1 MFKKIF
7 KGLLYILVI
16 VIAILL
22 PLLSGQHPIITG
34 IYNFIS
40 KANKDYYQVVLSA
53 LAIFTT
59 FLIFSSQNE
68 KERNI
73 RYEDEEK
80 RNEREEK
87 EYQANRENRFASA
100 RPYFIVEKN
109 NANSKA
115 KINIF
120 MENDVPLENILVCE
134 KKISDKEDEVNP
146 QIIGTKNSG
155 DTIYEF
161 SLGEIEMIV
170 VKCTTYFD
178 EDIYFQYYTGD
189 LTVHYRMIQNAED
202 LDYSKSLKRTYLSD
216 FFIEQNEKNEEKN
229 ENTEIYKQN
238 IYSLSW
244 EKIAKKRFSQYRS
257 QILKSIVEN
266 RIFTENKNL
275 KIIAVIEKDRI
286 GEILSGSINYLRA
299 YKKDF
304 SNELIIELLEVI
316 KEFINNKWY
325 TTCGTLSGAQK
336 DYFIGNLTDPIFRKK
351 YSLIFDKSVDAEIM
365 MNYTEDLILFV
376 KKGGFNDFLFRNLEV
391 YLDESVSMAT
401 GRIGYDT
408 EINLVYNDIRSKI
421 KQILSKTL

>member
-1 MFKKIF
+1 MLKKIF

-22 PLLSGQHPIITG
+22 PLFSDRHPIITD

-40 KANKDYYQVVLSA
+40 KVNKDYYEVVLSA
-53 LAIFTT
+53 LAIFAT
-59 FLIFSSQNE
+59 FLIFNSQNE

-73 RYEDEEK
+73 RYEDEKK

-87 EYQANRENRFASA
+87 EYQENRENRFASV
-100 RPYFIVEKN
+100 RPYFIIEKN
-109 NANSKA
+109 NATSIA
-115 KINIF
+115 KIKIF

-134 KKISDKEDEVNP
+134 RKLTDKEDEVKS
-146 QIIGTKNSG
+146 QIIGTKKSG

-161 SLGEIEMIV
+161 SLCEIEMIV

-178 EDIYFQYYTGD
+178 EEIYFQYYTGD
-189 LTVHYRMIQNAED
+189 LTVHYRMIQNDED
-202 LDYSKSLKRTYLSD
+202 LNYSKSLKRAYLSD
-216 FFIEQNEKNEEKN
+216 LFIDQNEKNEEKN
-229 ENTEIYKQN
+229 KNTEIYKQN

-244 EKIAKKRFSQYRS
+244 EKIAKRRFSQYRS

-299 YKKDF
+299 YQKDF

-325 TTCGTLSGAQK
+325 TTCGTQK
-336 DYFIGNLTDPIFRKK
+336 DYFKGNLIDPIFRKK
-351 YSLIFDKSVDAEIM
+351 YSAIFDKSVDAEIM

-376 KKGGFNDFLFRNLEV
+376 KKGEFNDFLFRNLEV
-391 YLDESVSMAT
+391 YLDENVSIAT

>member
-1 MFKKIF
+1 
-7 KGLLYILVI
+7 
-16 VIAILL
+16 
-22 PLLSGQHPIITG
+22 
-34 IYNFIS
+34 
-40 KANKDYYQVVLSA
+40 
-53 LAIFTT
+53 
-59 FLIFSSQNE
+59 
-68 KERNI
+68 
-73 RYEDEEK
+73 
-80 RNEREEK
+80 
-87 EYQANRENRFASA
+87 
-100 RPYFIVEKN
+100 
-109 NANSKA
+109 
-115 KINIF
+115 
-120 MENDVPLENILVCE
+120 
-134 KKISDKEDEVNP
+134 
-146 QIIGTKNSG
+146 
-155 DTIYEF
+155 
-161 SLGEIEMIV
+161 MIV

-336 DYFIGNLTDPIFRKK
+336 DYFIGNLTDSYFSKK
-351 YSLIFDKSVDAEIM
+351 V
-365 MNYTEDLILFV
+365 
-376 KKGGFNDFLFRNLEV
+376 
-391 YLDESVSMAT
+391 
-401 GRIGYDT
+401 
-408 EINLVYNDIRSKI
+408 
-421 KQILSKTL
+421 

>member
-1 MFKKIF
+1 MLKKIF

-22 PLLSGQHPIITG
+22 PLFSDRHPIITD

-40 KANKDYYQVVLSA
+40 KVNKDYYEVVLSA
-53 LAIFTT
+53 LAIFAT
-59 FLIFSSQNE
+59 FLIFNSQNE

-73 RYEDEEK
+73 RYEDEKK

-87 EYQANRENRFASA
+87 EYQENRENRFASV
-100 RPYFIVEKN
+100 RPYFIIEKN
-109 NANSKA
+109 NATSIA
-115 KINIF
+115 KIKIF

-134 KKISDKEDEVNP
+134 RKLTDKEDEVKS
-146 QIIGTKNSG
+146 QIIGTKKSG

-161 SLGEIEMIV
+161 SLCEIEMIV

-178 EDIYFQYYTGD
+178 EEIYFQYYTGD
-189 LTVHYRMIQNAED
+189 LTVHYRMIQNDED
-202 LDYSKSLKRTYLSD
+202 LNYSKSLKRAYLSD
-216 FFIEQNEKNEEKN
+216 LFIDQNEKNEEKN
-229 ENTEIYKQN
+229 KNTEIYKQN

-244 EKIAKKRFSQYRS
+244 EKIAKRRFSQYRS

-299 YKKDF
+299 YQKDF

-325 TTCGTLSGAQK
+325 TTCGTLSGTQK
-336 DYFIGNLTDPIFRKK
+336 DYFKGNLIDPIFRKK
-351 YSLIFDKSVDAEIM
+351 YSAIFDKSVDAEIM

-376 KKGGFNDFLFRNLEV
+376 KKGEFNDFLFRNLEV
-391 YLDESVSMAT
+391 YLYENVSIAT

>member
-134 KKISDKEDEVNP
+134 KKLSDKEDEVNP

-189 LTVHYRMIQNAED
+189 LTVHYRMIQNDED
-202 LDYSKSLKRTYLSD
+202 LNYSKSLKRAYLSD
-216 FFIEQNEKNEEKN
+216 LFIDQNEKNEEKN
-229 ENTEIYKQN
+229 KNTEIYKQN

-244 EKIAKKRFSQYRS
+244 EKIAKRRFSQYRS

-325 TTCGTLSGAQK
+325 TTCGTQK
-336 DYFIGNLTDPIFRKK
+336 DYFKGNLIDPIFRKK
-351 YSLIFDKSVDAEIM
+351 YSAIFDKSVDAEIM

>member
-1 MFKKIF
+1 MLKKIF
-7 KGLLYILVI
+7 KGLLWTLVI
-16 VIAILL
+16 EIAILL
-22 PLLSGQHPIITG
+22 PLFRNQHPIITY
-34 IYNFIS
+34 IYEFIS
-40 KANKDYYQVVLSA
+40 ITNKDYYGVVLSA
-53 LAIFTT
+53 LAIFVT
-59 FLIFSSQNE
+59 FFIFSSQNE

-73 RYEDEEK
+73 RYEDEKK

-87 EYQANRENRFASA
+87 EYQENRENRFASA

-134 KKISDKEDEVNP
+134 KKLSDKEDEVNP

-202 LDYSKSLKRTYLSD
+202 FNYSKSLKRTYLSD

-244 EKIAKKRFSQYRS
+244 EKIAKKRFSRYRS

-304 SNELIIELLEVI
+304 SNELIIELLGVI

-325 TTCGTLSGAQK
+325 TTSGTLSGAQK

-421 KQILSKTL
+421 KQILFKTL

>member
-1 MFKKIF
+1 MLKKIF

-22 PLLSGQHPIITG
+22 PLFSDRHPIITD

-40 KANKDYYQVVLSA
+40 KVNKDYYEVVLSA
-53 LAIFTT
+53 LAIFAT
-59 FLIFSSQNE
+59 FLIFNSQNE

-73 RYEDEEK
+73 RDEDEKK

-87 EYQANRENRFASA
+87 EYQENRENRFASV
-100 RPYFIVEKN
+100 RPYFIIEKN
-109 NANSKA
+109 NATSIA
-115 KINIF
+115 KIKIF

-134 KKISDKEDEVNP
+134 RKLTDKEDEVKS
-146 QIIGTKNSG
+146 QIIGTKKSG

-161 SLGEIEMIV
+161 SLCEIEMIV

-178 EDIYFQYYTGD
+178 EEIYFQYYTGD
-189 LTVHYRMIQNAED
+189 LTVHYRMIQNDED
-202 LDYSKSLKRTYLSD
+202 LNYSKSLKRAYLSD
-216 FFIEQNEKNEEKN
+216 LFIDQNEKNEEKN
-229 ENTEIYKQN
+229 KNTEIYKQN

-244 EKIAKKRFSQYRS
+244 EKIAKRRFSQYRS

-299 YKKDF
+299 YQKDF

-325 TTCGTLSGAQK
+325 TTCGTQK
-336 DYFIGNLTDPIFRKK
+336 DYFKGNLIDPIFRKK
-351 YSLIFDKSVDAEIM
+351 YSAIFDKSVDAEIM

-376 KKGGFNDFLFRNLEV
+376 KKGEFNDFLFRNLEV
-391 YLDESVSMAT
+391 YLDENVSIAT

>member
-1 MFKKIF
+1 MLKKIF
-7 KGLLYILVI
+7 KGLLWTLVI
-16 VIAILL
+16 EIAILL
-22 PLLSGQHPIITG
+22 PLFRNQHPIITY
-34 IYNFIS
+34 IYEFIS
-40 KANKDYYQVVLSA
+40 ITNKDYYGVVLSA
-53 LAIFTT
+53 LAIFVT
-59 FLIFSSQNE
+59 FFIFSSQNE

-73 RYEDEEK
+73 RYEDEKK

-87 EYQANRENRFASA
+87 EYQENRENRGASA

-134 KKISDKEDEVNP
+134 KKLSDKEDEVNP

-202 LDYSKSLKRTYLSD
+202 FNYSKSLKRTYLSD

-244 EKIAKKRFSQYRS
+244 EKIAKKRFSRYRS

-304 SNELIIELLEVI
+304 SNELIIELLGVI

-325 TTCGTLSGAQK
+325 TTSGTLSGAQK

-421 KQILSKTL
+421 KQILFKTL